1 MSLIPKQLPYV
12 AHPFI
17 SSVYLKEDY
26 SKGFRHDKT
35 LIVEVNL
42 DQENGRKDYQTL
54 LTELPALTEKAQQYF
69 GTFEN
74 VDIRMH
80 QPAPRMP
87 AIRKH

>member
-42 DQENGRKDYQTL
+42 NKENGREDYQRL
-54 LTELPALTEKAQQYF
+54 LTELPALTERATDYF
-69 GTFEN
+69 GRFEN

-80 QPAPRMP
+80 EAKGR
-87 AIRKH
+87 A

>member
-42 DQENGRKDYQTL
+42 NKDNGRDDYQRL
-54 LTELPALTEKAQQYF
+54 LTELPALTERAQNYF
-69 GTFEN
+69 GRFEN

-80 QPAPRMP
+80 PTQ
-87 AIRKH
+87 H

>member
-42 DQENGRKDYQTL
+42 NEDNGRDDYQRL
-54 LTELPALTEKAQQYF
+54 LTELPALTERAQSYF
-69 GTFEN
+69 GRFEN
-74 VDIRMH
+74 VDIRMQQTRH
-80 QPAPRMP
+80 
-87 AIRKH
+87 

>member
-26 SKGFRHDKT
+26 SKGFKHDKT
-35 LIVEVNL
+35 LVVEVNL
-42 DQENGRKDYQTL
+42 NEKTGREDYQRL
-54 LTELPALTEKAQQYF
+54 LTELPGLTQKAESYF
-69 GTFEN
+69 GHFEN

-80 QPAPRMP
+80 PTRQ
-87 AIRKH
+87 

>member
-1 MSLIPKQLPYV
+1 MSLIPKQMPYV

-26 SKGFRHDKT
+26 SKGFKHDKT

-42 DQENGRKDYQTL
+42 KKETGQADYQRL
-54 LTELPALTEKAQQYF
+54 LTELPALTQKAESYF
-69 GTFEN
+69 GRFEN

-80 QPAPRMP
+80 PTQQ
-87 AIRKH
+87 